1 MISSI
6 YETFVKL
13 VKQLKVEVLSSALK
27 DLNDAQIRCNIPTVD
42 EFISCTKDNPLD
54 WNTIDNLQQSPNQP
68 DTYFNEEKVLYSN
81 LH

>member
-1 MISSI
+1 MNKI
-6 YETFVKL
+6 KG
-13 VKQLKVEVLSSALK
+13 EVLYSALK
-27 DLNDAQIRCNIPTVD
+27 ELNYAQIRCNIPTVD
-42 EFISCTKDNPLD
+42 EFISCTKDNHLD